1 MNIFNKFFVL
11 LLMLAAPYLFC
22 PKPYVPPKRTASHDS
37 SPRGSEASRLT
48 MGKRKPGK
56 PGSEAEGLSARSES
70 SVSIAFSPVAT
81 PHDGKAKLPV
91 SVDTPK
97 DHPDSAVALR
107 DVPPVTSR
115 VDTDPGTPPPVV
127 VSPSGVVTHGGTDVK
142 KDEKLTPNPGVVTT
156 DAPSPDKKAKTEKSW
171 RWFGWF
177 RKKIEEKP
185 AAKVHD
191 AAHDDA
197 RSVSSTDSTAGSE
210 GSTPRRS
217 DDQVKE
223 DWKKRATRHITLS
236 NAAQATAAA
245 AGIAGLVVGAEAL
258 AQQQEDQTAID
269 ELQMLTGRNIEM
281 TPGQSEHSIIQ
292 RLNRLDGGG
301 TGAATGHILD
311 PNDPS
316 YAATLPTLVGT
327 GKDGGLAPK

>member
-37 SPRGSEASRLT
+37 SPRGSEASKLT
-48 MGKRKPGK
+48 MGRRKPGIIK
-56 PGSEAEGLSARSES
+56 TGSEGDGLSARSES
-70 SVSIAFSPVAT
+70 SVSIAFSPVAS

-115 VDTDPGTPPPVV
+115 VDADSGTPPPVV
-127 VSPSGVVTHGGTDVK
+127 APPPSVVTHGA
-142 KDEKLTPNPGVVTT
+142 T
-156 DAPSPDKKAKTEKSW
+156 DAPSPDKKAKNEKSW
-171 RWFGWF
+171 RWFGWL

-223 DWKKRATRHITLS
+223 DWKKRAARHITLS

-281 TPGQSEHSIIQ
+281 TPGQSAHSIIQ

-316 YAATLPTLVGT
+316 YAATLPTLVGP